1 MSRKKTVQLNYP
13 AAKAAIDKNFR
24 SNVVFCEA
32 MGFQNRNSWVSD
44 LKRNKNLPSPEEAA
58 RMCILLNTT
67 PEVILLHD
75 GSTETETARFQQDIE
90 TVRQLVEEARGAEK
104 APGQEAEGY
113 TEQQKEAIKFVMSL
127 PDEQLR
133 QFIKVGRA
141 MYGENKDD

>member
-67 PEVILLHD
+67 PEELLLCE
-75 GSTETETARFQQDIE
+75 GSTEAETARCQQDIE
-90 TVRQLVEEARGAEK
+90 TVRRLVEEARGAEK
-104 APGQEAEGY
+104 APDPKIEGLSAAKKALLAAVDGM
-113 TEQQKEAIKFVMSL
+113 T
-127 PDEQLR
+127 DEQCKKLLP
-133 QFIKVGRA
+133 IVLSAKKVL
-141 MYGENKDD
+141 

>member
-1 MSRKKTVQLNYP
+1 MSRKKTVRLNYP

-67 PEVILLHD
+67 PEEILLRD
-75 GSTETETARFQQDIE
+75 GSTEAETAQCQQDIE
-90 TVRQLVEEARGAEK
+90 TVRQLVEEANGAEK
-104 APGQEAEGY
+104 APDPKIEGLMQD
-113 TEQQKEAIKFVMSL
+113 EELKEAIEILKQMDKETLRAFVKIAKATI
-127 PDEQLR
+127 D
-133 QFIKVGRA
+133 K
-141 MYGENKDD
+141 

>member
-1 MSRKKTVQLNYP
+1 MSRKKTVRLNYP

-67 PEVILLHD
+67 PEEILLRE
-75 GSTETETARFQQDIE
+75 GSTEAETAQCQQDIE
-90 TVRQLVEEARGAEK
+90 TVRQLVEESQGAEK
-104 APGQEAEGY
+104 APDPKIEGLSAAKKALLAAVDGM
-113 TEQQKEAIKFVMSL
+113 T
-127 PDEQLR
+127 DEQCEKLLP
-133 QFIKVGRA
+133 IVLSAKTVL
-141 MYGENKDD
+141 

>member
-67 PEVILLHD
+67 PEELLLCE
-75 GSTETETARFQQDIE
+75 GSTEAETARCQQDIE

-104 APGQEAEGY
+104 APDPKIEGLSAAKKALLAAVDGM
-113 TEQQKEAIKFVMSL
+113 T
-127 PDEQLR
+127 DEQCEKLLP
-133 QFIKVGRA
+133 IVLSAKKVL
-141 MYGENKDD
+141 

>member
-67 PEVILLHD
+67 PEEILLCE
-75 GSTETETARFQQDIE
+75 GSTEAETARCQQDIE
-90 TVRQLVEEARGAEK
+90 TVRRLVEEARGAEK
-104 APGQEAEGY
+104 APDPKIEGLSAAKKALLAAVDGM
-113 TEQQKEAIKFVMSL
+113 T
-127 PDEQLR
+127 DEQCEKLLP
-133 QFIKVGRA
+133 IVLSAKKVL
-141 MYGENKDD
+141 

>member
-67 PEVILLHD
+67 PEELLLCE
-75 GSTETETARFQQDIE
+75 GSTEAETARCQQDIE
-90 TVRQLVEEARGAEK
+90 TVRRLVEEARGAEK
-104 APGQEAEGY
+104 APDPKIEGLSAAKKALLAAVDGM
-113 TEQQKEAIKFVMSL
+113 T
-127 PDEQLR
+127 DEQCEKLLP
-133 QFIKVGRA
+133 IVLSAKKVL
-141 MYGENKDD
+141 

>member
-67 PEVILLHD
+67 PEELLLCE
-75 GSTETETARFQQDIE
+75 GSPEAETARCQQDIE
-90 TVRQLVEEARGAEK
+90 TVRWLVEEARGAEK
-104 APGQEAEGY
+104 APDPKIEGLSAAKKALLAAVDGM
-113 TEQQKEAIKFVMSL
+113 T
-127 PDEQLR
+127 DEQCEKLLP
-133 QFIKVGRA
+133 IVLSAKKVL
-141 MYGENKDD
+141 

>member
-67 PEVILLHD
+67 PEELLLCE
-75 GSTETETARFQQDIE
+75 GSTEADTARCQQDIE
-90 TVRQLVEEARGAEK
+90 TVRRLVEEARGAEK
-104 APGQEAEGY
+104 APDPKIEGLSAAKKALLAAVDGM
-113 TEQQKEAIKFVMSL
+113 T
-127 PDEQLR
+127 DEQCEKLLP
-133 QFIKVGRA
+133 IVLSAKKVL
-141 MYGENKDD
+141 

>member
-67 PEVILLHD
+67 PEELLLCE
-75 GSTETETARFQQDIE
+75 GSTEAETARCQQDIE
-90 TVRQLVEEARGAEK
+90 TVRQLVKEARGAEK
-104 APGQEAEGY
+104 APDPKIEGLSAAKKALLAAVDGM
-113 TEQQKEAIKFVMSL
+113 T
-127 PDEQLR
+127 DEQCEKLLP
-133 QFIKVGRA
+133 IVLSAKKVL
-141 MYGENKDD
+141 

>member
-67 PEVILLHD
+67 PEELLLCE
-75 GSTETETARFQQDIE
+75 GSTEAETARCQQDIE
-90 TVRQLVEEARGAEK
+90 TVRRLVEEARDAEK
-104 APGQEAEGY
+104 APDPKIEGLSAAKKALLAAVDGM
-113 TEQQKEAIKFVMSL
+113 T
-127 PDEQLR
+127 DEQCEKLLP
-133 QFIKVGRA
+133 IVLSAKKVL
-141 MYGENKDD
+141 

>member
-1 MSRKKTVQLNYP
+1 MSRKKTVRLNYP

-67 PEVILLHD
+67 PEEILLRE
-75 GSTETETARFQQDIE
+75 GSTEAETAQCQQDIE
-90 TVRQLVEEARGAEK
+90 TVRQLVEEARGVEK
-104 APGQEAEGY
+104 APDPKIEGLSAAKQALLAAVDGM
-113 TEQQKEAIKFVMSL
+113 T
-127 PDEQLR
+127 DEQCEKLLP
-133 QFIKVGRA
+133 IVLSAKTVL
-141 MYGENKDD
+141 

>member
-67 PEVILLHD
+67 PEELLLCE
-75 GSTETETARFQQDIE
+75 GSTEAETARFQQDIE
-90 TVRQLVEEARGAEK
+90 TVRRLVEEARGAEK
-104 APGQEAEGY
+104 APDPKIEGLSAAKKALLAAVDGM
-113 TEQQKEAIKFVMSL
+113 T
-127 PDEQLR
+127 DEQCEKLLP
-133 QFIKVGRA
+133 IVLSAKKVL
-141 MYGENKDD
+141 

>member
-1 MSRKKTVQLNYP
+1 MSRKKTVRLNYP

-67 PEVILLHD
+67 PEEILLRE
-75 GSTETETARFQQDIE
+75 GSTEVETAQCQQDIE
-90 TVRQLVEEARGAEK
+90 TVQQLVEEANGAEK
-104 APGQEAEGY
+104 APDPKIEGLSAAKQALLAAVDGM
-113 TEQQKEAIKFVMSL
+113 T
-127 PDEQLR
+127 DEQCEKLLP
-133 QFIKVGRA
+133 IVLSAKEVL
-141 MYGENKDD
+141 

>member
-1 MSRKKTVQLNYP
+1 MSRKKTVRLNYQ

-67 PEVILLHD
+67 PEEILLRE
-75 GSTETETARFQQDIE
+75 GSTEAETAQCQQDIE
-90 TVRQLVEEARGAEK
+90 TVRQLVEEAQCAEK
-104 APGQEAEGY
+104 APDPKIEGLSAAKQALLAAVDGM
-113 TEQQKEAIKFVMSL
+113 T
-127 PDEQLR
+127 DEQCEKLLP
-133 QFIKVGRA
+133 IVLSAKTVL
-141 MYGENKDD
+141 